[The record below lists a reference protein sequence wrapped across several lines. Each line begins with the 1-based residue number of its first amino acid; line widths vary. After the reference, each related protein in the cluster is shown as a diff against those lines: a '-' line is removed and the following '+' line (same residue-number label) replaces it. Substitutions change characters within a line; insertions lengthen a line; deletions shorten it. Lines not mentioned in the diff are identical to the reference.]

1 MPPLGSVMGFK
12 PVEYGGDVGVCVLKR
27 SQAARWR
34 RVWRQTRRRQAR
46 EESGNDEDPPQK
58 KNRMDWI

>member
-1 MPPLGSVMGFK
+1 MDFK
-12 PVEYGGDVGVCVLKR
+12 PVEYGGDAGVCVLKR

-34 RVWRQTRRRQAR
+34 RVWSQTREGA
-46 EESGNDEDPPQK
+46 GNDEDPPQE

>member
-1 MPPLGSVMGFK
+1 MDFK
-12 PVEYGGDVGVCVLKR
+12 PVDYGGDDRVYVLKR

-34 RVWRQTRRRQAR
+34 RVWRQTR
-46 EESGNDEDPPQK
+46 EEAGNDEDPPQE